1 MQEVAYISVNTHVVR
16 NYKPTPSFKMKK
28 ISILLTTIL
37 LLTNFAFSQTKNV
50 DNFINGDDS
59 ISVFFYDPLLSLNK
73 ADKDFQSK
81 ADKEKSDA
89 LNKYLHENPLY
100 LFRLTNAKTKD
111 IRYLCI
117 RGNPEKEKTKMFY
130 KVEVIKNEP
139 TDFNPNGINYSDKI
153 VQVVDQVNCGG
164 TLFENM
170 SLFDS
175 EENKKLVGNGIQ
187 LFGYYR
193 RVQPYSEIKTSI
205 IYIIEQLLDKK

>member
-1 MQEVAYISVNTHVVR
+1 
-16 NYKPTPSFKMKK
+16 MKK
-28 ISILLTTIL
+28 ISILVTTLL
-37 LLTNFAFSQTKNV
+37 LLTNFVFSQTKIV

-59 ISVFFYDPLLSLNK
+59 IAVYFYDPLLRL
-73 ADKDFQSK
+73 DKVDKNFQSK
-81 ADKEKSDA
+81 TDKEKSDA

-100 LFRLTNAKTKD
+100 LFRLTNTKTKD

-130 KVEVIKNEP
+130 KVEVIKNVP
-139 TDFNPNGINYSDKI
+139 SDFNPNDTNYADKI
-153 VQVVDQVNCGG
+153 VQVIDQINCGG

-175 EENKKLVGNGIQ
+175 EENKKLVGKGIQ

-205 IYIIEQLLDKK
+205 NYIIEQLLDKK